1 MCGRYGLFGGPAAL
15 AAAFEPAFGADAAAS
30 LRTAFE
36 ALDPPLAPRYN
47 LAPTQRAPVVVRAR
61 DADAA
66 STAGS
71 TAASTAASTATPLVV
86 RWARWG
92 LIPHW
97 VDDPA
102 TFRATLVNA
111 RAETA
116 HAKPSFRD
124 ALRHDRCLVPVD
136 GFYEWRE
143 AEGGKRPYWIRRR
156 DRTPLLLAGLH
167 AVHEGATP
175 PDSFTIL
182 TTRPGPLMV
191 QLHDRQPVVLPP
203 PWAAAW
209 MEPGR
214 RRAEDVAAFL
224 APAANDALEAIPVSR
239 AVNRP
244 TNDAPDLLTPEGDAL
259 RT

>member
-1 MCGRYGLFGGPAAL
+1 MGGREGLSAVCGRYGLFGGAAAL
-15 AAAFEPAFGADAAAS
+15 AAAFEPAFGMDVATS
-30 LRTAFE
+30 LRRAFE

-47 LAPTQRAPVVVRAR
+47 LAPTQRAPIVVRAPAR
-61 DADAA
+61 DADG
-66 STAGS
+66 GS
-71 TAASTAASTATPLVV
+71 SVAPLAV

-143 AEGGKRPYWIRRR
+143 AEGGKRPWWIRRR
-156 DRTPLLLAGLH
+156 DRAPLLLAGLH
-167 AVHEGATP
+167 AVHAGATP
-175 PDSFTIL
+175 ADSFTIL
-182 TTRPGPLMV
+182 TTHPGPLMA

-214 RRAEDVAAFL
+214 RRAEDVAEFL

-244 TNDAPDLLTPEGDAL
+244 ANDAPDLLTPEGDAL

>member
-1 MCGRYGLFGGPAAL
+1 MR
-15 AAAFEPAFGADAAAS
+15 
-30 LRTAFE
+30 
-36 ALDPPLAPRYN
+36 
-47 LAPTQRAPVVVRAR
+47 APTS

-66 STAGS
+66 SDDG
-71 TAASTAASTATPLVV
+71 AAATPLAV

-111 RAETA
+111 RAETV

-124 ALRHDRCLVPVD
+124 AVRRDRCLVPVD
-136 GFYEWRE
+136 GFYEWRAE
-143 AEGGKRPYWIRRR
+143 AGGKRPFWIRRR
-156 DRTPLLLAGLH
+156 DRTPLLLGGLH
-167 AVHEGATP
+167 AVHPGAET

-182 TTRPGPLMV
+182 TTRPGPLMA

-203 PWAAAW
+203 PWAAGW
-209 MEPGR
+209 MEPDR
-214 RRAEDVAAFL
+214 RRAEDLAAFL
-224 APAANDALEAIPVSR
+224 EPALNGALEAIPVSR

-244 TNDAPDLLTPEGDAL
+244 TYDAPDLVTSEGDAL